1 MAHANL
7 HLAVGMAAGT
17 ALAAWPLLQAWKRD
31 APLARP
37 LGRLWLASIAL
48 GVWALVPNLVS
59 AAGLTAALHRASYA
73 DVFVGHR
80 TIDARIGGGLLIGE
94 LGLVAQLAVHYAFL
108 LLALR
113 RARRHRRDRGPD
125 QGERAAS
132 PGHQAATHSTSL

>member
-17 ALAAWPLLQAWKRD
+17 AIAAWPFLRAWAAD

-48 GVWALVPNLVS
+48 GAWALVPNLVS
-59 AAGLTAALHRASYA
+59 AAGVTGALHRAIYA
-73 DVFVGHR
+73 DVFVFHR
-80 TIDARIGGGLLIGE
+80 TIDGRIGGGLLIGE
-94 LGLVAQLAVHYAFL
+94 LALVAQLAVHYGL
-108 LLALR
+108 LLIALR
-113 RARRHRRDRGPD
+113 RARRRRA
-125 QGERAAS
+125 QAERAAS